1 VSLPPAFRKAVL
13 TTHVVTSVGW
23 LGAVV
28 AYLVLDVTAA
38 TSKDV
43 DLVRTAYAAME
54 LVVTS
59 AIVPLALA
67 AVVIGVVNALGTTWG
82 LFRHWWVILK
92 LLLTLVAT
100 TVLLLQ
106 VPTVQMLAEASR
118 SGADPRD
125 LPGTLAH
132 SIGGL
137 VVLGVV
143 TVLSVYKPRGLT
155 RYGWRRQQAERGR
168 RHGEPSAALP

>member
-1 VSLPPAFRKAVL
+1 VSFPRALRKVVL

-28 AYLVLDVTAA
+28 AYLALDVTAA
-38 TSKDV
+38 TSQDA

-54 LVVTS
+54 LVVMS

-67 AVVIGVVNALGTTWG
+67 SVVIGVVNALGTTWG
-82 LFRHWWVILK
+82 LLRHWWVIVK

-106 VPTVQMLAEASR
+106 LPTVRMLAEASR
-118 SGADPRD
+118 SAADPRD

-137 VVLGVV
+137 LVLVVV
-143 TVLSVYKPRGLT
+143 TALSTYKPRGLT
-155 RYGWRRQQAERGR
+155 RYGWRKQQAERGR
-168 RHGEPSAALP
+168 RREEPSAAMP

>member
-1 VSLPPAFRKAVL
+1 MTFPPAVRKAVL

-28 AYLVLDVTAA
+28 AYLALDVTAA
-38 TSKDV
+38 TSRDV
-43 DLVRTAYAAME
+43 ELVRTAYGAME
-54 LVVTS
+54 LVVVS
-59 AIVPLALA
+59 VIVPLALT
-67 AVVIGVVNALGTTWG
+67 AVVVGVVNALGTTWG
-82 LFRHWWVILK
+82 LVRHWWVIVK

-106 VPTVQMLAEASR
+106 VPTIRLLAEAAR

-137 VVLGVV
+137 LVLVVV
-143 TVLSVYKPRGLT
+143 TLLSTYKPRGLT
-155 RYGWRRQQAERGR
+155 RYGWRRQQAERDR
-168 RHGEPSAALP
+168 RRGEPTAALP

>member
-1 VSLPPAFRKAVL
+1 VSFPPALRKAVL

-28 AYLVLDVTAA
+28 AYLALDVTAA
-38 TSKDV
+38 TSQDV
-43 DLVRTAYAAME
+43 GLVRTAYGAME
-54 LVVTS
+54 LVVVS

-82 LFRHWWVILK
+82 LFRHWWVIVK

-106 VPTVQMLAEASR
+106 VPTIRMLAEAAR
-118 SGADPRD
+118 SGADPRE

-137 VVLGVV
+137 LVLVVVA
-143 TVLSVYKPRGLT
+143 VLSTYKPRGLT
-155 RYGWRRQQAERGR
+155 RYGWRKQQAERGR
-168 RHGEPSAALP
+168 RHGEPSAAMP